1 MNTPL
6 HLIYVPGLGD
16 HKVAGQQKLV
26 DTWKWWGVSAELF
39 QTGWADGEEWDPKFD
54 RLLGR
59 IDSATSAGKAVGLV
73 GASAGATAV
82 INAFHARQNSVV
94 GVVLIS
100 GKINRPHAISPSLT
114 RKNAAFGPAAHR
126 AFIALSE
133 LSKVERSRIMSRY
146 AMIDPIVP
154 VVDSHVPGAHNR
166 VQLSLGHA
174 FTIATQMFFGA
185 PLFIRF
191 LRKQAKSINKLESH
205 AV

>member
-1 MNTPL
+1 MYKPL

-16 HKVAGQQKLV
+16 HKVAGQQLLV

-39 QTGWADGEEWDPKFD
+39 QTGWADGEEWDPKFE
-54 RLLGR
+54 RLLTR
-59 IDSATSAGKAVGLV
+59 IDRASSAGKVVGLV

-82 INAFHARQNSVV
+82 INAFHARQDSVA
-94 GVVLIS
+94 GVILIS

-126 AFIALSE
+126 AFIALSD

-146 AMIDPIVP
+146 ALIDPIVP
-154 VVDSHVPGAHNR
+154 AVDSHVPGARNR
-166 VQLSLGHA
+166 VQLSMGHA
-174 FTIATQMFFGA
+174 FTIASQMLLGA

-191 LRKQAKSINKLESH
+191 LRIQAKKHNKI
-205 AV
+205 